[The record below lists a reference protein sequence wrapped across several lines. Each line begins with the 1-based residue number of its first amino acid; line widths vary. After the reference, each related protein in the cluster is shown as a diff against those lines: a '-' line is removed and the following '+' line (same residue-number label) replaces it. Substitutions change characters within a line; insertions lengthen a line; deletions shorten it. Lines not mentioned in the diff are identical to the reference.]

1 MPQYLLSLITL
12 LATGAHAVFGCCWHH
27 EHAGRHAT
35 CDAAQTVA
43 HSLHQECCEH
53 TTRGGHA
60 HHEHQQTPEAAEVLD
75 DTFPCGH
82 RHHHDSDPCDQGH
95 CQYLTNAKV
104 ELPALS
110 SQAAFDDLLT
120 SIAGAHRLAAN
131 PNGFKALPLSAALLS
146 GRLHVL
152 DLTQVALL

>member
-35 CDAAQTVA
+35 CDAAQTTA
-43 HSLHQECCEH
+43 YSAHQECGVHAAGC
-53 TTRGGHA
+53 GHG
-60 HHEHQQTPEAAEVLD
+60 HHDHQQSPQAAKVPE

-82 RHHHDSDPCDQGH
+82 QHHHDSDPCDQGH

-104 ELPALS
+104 ELPALD
-110 SQAAFDDLLT
+110 SQAAFDDLMT
-120 SIAGAHRLAAN
+120 SMAEANRLAAN
-131 PNGFKALPLSAALLS
+131 PNGSKAPPLSAALLS

-152 DLTQVALL
+152 DLTQVALI